1 MLLIF
6 CDFFLSHFYKY
17 SKYSFLY
24 HFCVHIAF
32 RYEIKV
38 LCNNVLII
46 TNIKSFRFDNTNSPR
61 SFNNSVS
68 NKILTWDEVPESVL
82 A

>member
-38 LCNNVLII
+38 LCNNVLI

-61 SFNNSVS
+61 SFNIQCPIKYYRGMKFLRVY
-68 NKILTWDEVPESVL
+68 
-82 A
+82 